1 MKSYR
6 SQFNDCTTEGYT
18 DETKFYSFKEHPEM
32 IPTFPSK
39 QVLDDIQSSKIT
51 GITTIVCGRFGGNCD
66 SFNHKC
72 VELRKTEL
80 TVNKL

>member
-1 MKSYR
+1 MLES
-6 SQFNDCTTEGYT
+6 
-18 DETKFYSFKEHPEM
+18 
-32 IPTFPSK
+32 FPSK
-39 QVLDDIQSSKIT
+39 QVLDDIQSSKIA

-72 VELRKTEL
+72 LELRKTEL